1 MYPKNTM
8 CKTGYFR
15 YLKFITKNSK
25 TSRIFTDGEESCNQE
40 THDLKGV
47 YFMLHPSYTDLIEAV
62 NSDVEPGEQPV
73 VQSRYSIVIAAS
85 KRARQLIAGD
95 KPLVAGAAGKKPLST
110 AVQELYEQK
119 VKILTEDEE
128 PEIETD
134 FEVKDRTPEE
144 IKKEEEYAEE

>member
-1 MYPKNTM
+1 
-8 CKTGYFR
+8 
-15 YLKFITKNSK
+15 
-25 TSRIFTDGEESCNQE
+25 
-40 THDLKGV
+40 
-47 YFMLHPSYTDLIEAV
+47 MLHPSYTDLINAV
-62 NSDVEPGEQPV
+62 NSGAAESGDEPV

-134 FEVKDRTPEE
+134 FEVKERTPEE